1 MEYRKL
7 GRSGLSVS
15 QISLG
20 CMSYGTP
27 GKGYHSWSLGLDDAR
42 PHFVR
47 AYEAGINFFDT
58 ANAYSKGVSEEITG
72 RVIRELMPRDQ
83 AVIATKV
90 FGSALQE
97 PGPNDA
103 GLSRKHIMSA
113 VDGSL
118 RRLNTDYIDL
128 YIIHRFDRLTPV
140 EETMC
145 ALNDLVTA
153 GKVRYLGAS
162 SMHAYQFVQ
171 MQEAAKHNG
180 WHQFV
185 SMQNLY
191 NLVWREEERQ
201 MNAYCIE
208 TGVGLTPWSPLAG
221 GFLTVDWRTTN
232 KKHSDRVQT
241 QTYSAQAFGTP
252 ADYRVFD
259 VLKAVAGELGRPTA
273 QVALAWVL
281 GRPGVVSPIIGA
293 TKMSHLEDA
302 LAAVD
307 IRLSA
312 DQLKRLDDAY
322 EWVRALGL
330 LR

>member
-15 QISLG
+15 QICLG

-42 PHFVR
+42 THFVR
-47 AYEAGINFFDT
+47 AIEAGINFFDT
-58 ANAYSKGVSEEITG
+58 ANAYSNGVSEEITG
-72 RVIRELMPRDQ
+72 RLIRELMPRDQ
-83 AVIATKV
+83 AVIGTKV
-90 FGSALQE
+90 FGSALE
-97 PGPNDA
+97 KPGPNDT

-113 VDGSL
+113 VDDSL
-118 RRLNTDYIDL
+118 KRLGTDYIDL
-128 YIIHRFDRLTPV
+128 YIIHRFDRKTPV
-140 EETMC
+140 EETME
-145 ALNDLVTA
+145 ALDSLVKA

-171 MQEAAKHNG
+171 MQEAAKRNG
-180 WHQFV
+180 WQQFV

-191 NLVWREEERQ
+191 NLAWREEERQ

-241 QTYSAQAFGTP
+241 QSYSAQAFGTP
-252 ADYRVFD
+252 ADYKVFD
-259 VLKAVAGELGRPTA
+259 VLRDVAKELGRPLA
-273 QVALAWVL
+273 QVAFAWVL
-281 GRPGVVSPIIGA
+281 GRPGVDSPIVGA
-293 TKMSHLEDA
+293 TKMAHLEDA
-302 LAAVD
+302 IAALDVK
-307 IRLSA
+307 LMPEH
-312 DQLKRLDDAY
+312 LKRFDDAY